1 MLNNLKELLQNSQ
14 LQAKIKAAAD
24 KATVIELLLIAG
36 AEKGYSFT
44 VESINN
50 FLSETNTPSN
60 ELSENDLLG
69 VSAGSRAAGTCVT
82 WWNCRKGG
90 CC

>member
-1 MLNNLKELLQNSQ
+1 MLNNLKELLQNSN
-14 LQAKIKAAAD
+14 LQEKIKAAAD

-69 VSAGSRAAGTCVT
+69 MSGGSFPTRHCRT
-82 WWNCRKGG
+82 WNFICL
-90 CC
+90 